1 MKFDILGVGNAL
13 VDETF
18 YVEKSFVDST
28 ELFFNQFKSIS
39 YQEQEK
45 ILSGLP
51 ADAKPDVVCGGSTT
65 NSLAAT
71 SNFGSNC
78 AHICQLAN
86 DERGKLYE
94 DNLTHNGIASMN
106 TFYHQEVRTGRCL
119 VFITPNSERTMGTY
133 LGASE
138 KLIFNPEFIDIAN
151 DSKILFSEGYQFTS
165 QENYSAFLEILKGTN
180 LATKFALSLSDPGVV
195 SGFRDRFT
203 EVFSVRKVDY
213 LFCNKEEATALVGEN
228 FIDALKDVAINYVVT
243 NGSESSYVME
253 GDNYAEI
260 EARKVKAIDS
270 NGAGDIFAGA
280 ALHKVIEGQSFIEAC
295 RFGNYAS
302 SIIVQEKSPRLS
314 VELYQK
320 LKADYSK
327 AESDS

>member
-28 ELFFNQFKSIS
+28 DLFFNQFKSIS
-39 YQEQEK
+39 FQDQED
-45 ILSGLP
+45 ILAGLP
-51 ADAKPDVVCGGSTT
+51 SDLAPDVVCGGSTT

-71 SNFGSNC
+71 SNFGSSC

-94 DNLTHNGIASMN
+94 NNLKENGIVSVN
-106 TFYHQEVRTGRCL
+106 SFYHEEVRTGRCL

-138 KLIFNPEFIDIAN
+138 KIVFNSDFIEVAN
-151 DSKILFSEGYQFTS
+151 NSKILFSEGYQFTS
-165 QENYSAFLEILKGTN
+165 DENFSAFLSILKGTEKT
-180 LATKFALSLSDPGVV
+180 TKLALSLSDPGVV
-195 SGFRDRFT
+195 QTFRSRFK
-203 EVFSVRKVDY
+203 EVFNVRKVDY
-213 LFCNKEEATALVGEN
+213 LFCNKEEAISLVGEN
-228 FIDALKDVAINYVVT
+228 FVKDLSSLAENYVVT
-243 NGSESSYVME
+243 NGAESSYVSEE
-253 GDNYAEI
+253 GSYAEI
-260 EARKVKAIDS
+260 KAKSVKAIDS

-280 ALHKVIEGQSFIEAC
+280 ALNKIIEGDSFLNAC
-295 RFGNYAS
+295 EFGNYAS

-314 VELYQK
+314 IDQYIK
-320 LKADYSK
+320 LKADY
-327 AESDS
+327 